1 MDMPEERCIT
11 TPVPGKGDVLAI
23 PIALFFPNLLPQM
36 CPLYSE
42 QKNRDFI
49 PSVQHLLLDSFVKEN
64 KKKPSKPL
72 WKRKHS
78 REEKQFWSPSKALST
93 VYIIT
98 DTDML

>member
-64 KKKPSKPL
+64 KKKTLKTFME
-72 WKRKHS
+72 KKTFQGRKTILVS
-78 REEKQFWSPSKALST
+78 F
-93 VYIIT
+93 
-98 DTDML
+98 